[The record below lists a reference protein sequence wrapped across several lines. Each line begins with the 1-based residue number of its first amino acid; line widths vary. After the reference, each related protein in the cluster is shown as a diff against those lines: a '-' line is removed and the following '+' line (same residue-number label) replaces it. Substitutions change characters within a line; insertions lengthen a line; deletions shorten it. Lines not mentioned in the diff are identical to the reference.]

1 MKVLKRSGDL
11 TEMLFDKVT
20 KRLQKL
26 TQSPEFEPLNV
37 QPDKV
42 AQKVFS
48 SMYDGISTAD
58 IDNLTAEVAIGM
70 ITENPDYETLAMR
83 VTVSNLQKNCP
94 KCFSDAMVAL
104 HVKGIVSDEFMK
116 CVALQ
121 LDGEIVHKR
130 DYDFG
135 YFGIKTLQKGY
146 LNEGETPQYLLMRV
160 AVGIHGDDIPRVKET
175 YHLLSQKY
183 FTHATPTLFNA
194 GTVRPQMSS
203 CFLVAMKD
211 DSIDGIY
218 ETLKECAH
226 ISKWSGGIGIHCS
239 NIRANGTRI
248 KGTNGVAD
256 GIVPMLRVFN
266 NTARYVNQGGGKRKG
281 SFAIYLEPWHADI
294 MEFLEL
300 RLNQGDEEM
309 RCRDLFTAMWIP
321 DLFMEQVEKDADW
334 HLMCPHESPGL
345 PDVYGEE
352 FNELYRTYVAQG
364 KYKRVVKARTIWD
377 AMLKSQI
384 ETGTPYMGYK
394 DSVNAKSNQKNIG
407 VIKSS
412 NLCHEIMEVST
423 PDETAVCNLASIC
436 LPSFVKKPAS
446 EGTHP
451 LVFHFDELK
460 DVTRVITRNLN
471 RVIDKNYYPTE
482 AAKKS
487 NMRHRPI
494 GIGVQGLA
502 DVFQM
507 MGWAFDSPEARY
519 WNKYIFQCIYYAA
532 LDESC
537 KLAKE
542 EGPYETFAGS
552 PASQGILQFDMW
564 GVKPDFNFEILR
576 EEIETHGLRNS
587 LLVAPMPTAST
598 AQIMGNNEAFEPY
611 TTNIYLRRTL
621 AGEFVMVN
629 KHLVKDLQKFG
640 KWNPQ
645 IKNEIIRAGG
655 SVQQL
660 DIPDELKV
668 VYRTV
673 WEIPQKSILDMAAD
687 RGAYIDQSQSLNIFM
702 ENPSVAKLSSMHF
715 YGWKKSLKTGMY
727 YLRTRAKAK
736 PQQVTVTPSPAAT
749 AASSAPPT
757 EEEKLA
763 CSLANPEGCLMCSG

>member
-1 MKVLKRSGDL
+1 MKVLKRNGEPE
-11 TEMLFDKVT
+11 EMLFDKVT
-20 KRLQKL
+20 KRISKL
-26 TQSPEFEPLNV
+26 NCEPEFAPLNV

-48 SMYDGISTAD
+48 SMYDGISTAE

-70 ITENPDYETLAMR
+70 ITEDPDYETLAMR

-94 KCFSDAMVAL
+94 KSFQDCADYLFT
-104 HVKGIVSDEFMK
+104 KGVVSDQFCM
-116 CVALQ
+116 
-121 LDGEIVHKR
+121 EIPQDVDSWIVPER
-130 DYDFG
+130 DYLFG

-146 LNEGETPQYLLMRV
+146 LNPGETPQYLFMRV
-160 AVGIHGDDIPRVKET
+160 AIGVHGTDSARVRET
-175 YHLLSQKY
+175 YDLMSQKY

-194 GTVRPQMSS
+194 GTPRPQMSS

-211 DSIDGIY
+211 DSIEGIY
-218 ETLKECAH
+218 DTLKECAQ

-239 NIRANGTRI
+239 NIRANGTTI

-300 RLNQGDEEM
+300 RLNQGDDEM

-321 DLFMEQVEKDADW
+321 DLFMEKVTTDQDW
-334 HLMCPHESPGL
+334 HLMCPHECPGL
-345 PDVYGEE
+345 PDVHGEA

-364 KYKRVVKARTIWD
+364 RFRKCVKARAVWD
-377 AMLKSQI
+377 AILKSQV
-384 ETGTPYMGYK
+384 ETGTPYMCYK

-412 NLCHEIMEVST
+412 NLCTEIMEVSS
-423 PDETAVCNLASIC
+423 PDETAVCNLASLS
-436 LPSFVKKPAS
+436 LPAFVKDGS
-446 EGTHP
+446 
-451 LVFHFDELK
+451 FDFEELK
-460 DVTRVITRNLN
+460 RVTRVVTRNLN
-471 RVIDKNYYPTE
+471 RVIDRNYYPTE
-482 AAKKS
+482 AGRKS

-502 DVFQM
+502 DVFM
-507 MGWAFDSPEARY
+507 MLGLAFDENVARQM
-519 WNKYIFQCIYYAA
+519 NKEIFDTIYLGA
-532 LDESC
+532 LQESC
-537 KLAKE
+537 LLAEE

-552 PASQGILQFDMW
+552 PASQGLLQFDLW
-564 GVKPDFNFEILR
+564 GVQKAGFDGVKERIK
-576 EEIETHGLRNS
+576 THGLRNS

-598 AQIMGNNEAFEPY
+598 AQILGNNEAFEPY

-629 KHLVKDLQKFG
+629 KHLVRDLQKTG
-640 KWNPQ
+640 KWNPE
-645 IKNEIIRAGG
+645 IKTEIVRNGG
-655 SVQQL
+655 SIQQ
-660 DIPDELKV
+660 IPGISLALKNI
-668 VYRTV
+668 YRTV
-673 WEIPQKSILDMAAD
+673 WEIPQKSIIEMSAD
-687 RGAYIDQSQSLNIFM
+687 RGPFIDQSQSLNIFM
-702 ENPSVAKLSSMHF
+702 ENPTPAKLTSMHF
-715 YGWKKSLKTGMY
+715 YGWKKGLKTGAY

-736 PQQVTVTPSPAAT
+736 AQQVTVPV
-749 AASSAPPT
+749 APT
-757 EEEKLA
+757 NDQILA
-763 CSLANPEGCLMCSG
+763 CSLANPESCEMCSG

>member
-1 MKVLKRSGDL
+1 MKVLKRSGDS

-26 TQSPEFEPLNV
+26 NQSPEFEPLNV

-42 AQKVFS
+42 AQKIFQ
-48 SMYDGISTAD
+48 SMYDGISTSE
-58 IDNLTAEVAIGM
+58 IDNLTAEVAVAM
-70 ITENPDYETLAMR
+70 ITETPDYETLAMR
-83 VTVSNLQKNCP
+83 VTVSNLQKNCL
-94 KCFSDAMVAL
+94 KCFSDAMIAL
-104 HVKGIVSDEFMK
+104 HVKGIVSDDFMK
-116 CVALQ
+116 YVALE

-160 AVGIHGDDIPRVKET
+160 AVGIHGDDIPRVKQT
-175 YHLLSQKY
+175 YHLMSQKY

-194 GTVRPQMSS
+194 GTNRPQMSS

-211 DSIDGIY
+211 DSIEGIY

-239 NIRANGTRI
+239 NIRANGTLI

-321 DLFMEQVEKDADW
+321 DLFMEKVEKDADW
-334 HLMCPHESPGL
+334 HLMCPHECPGL
-345 PDVYGEE
+345 PDVYGEA

-364 KYKRVVKARTIWD
+364 RFKKAVKARQVWD

-384 ETGTPYMGYK
+384 ETGTPYMCYK
-394 DSVNAKSNQKNIG
+394 DAANKKSNQKNIG

-412 NLCHEIMEVST
+412 NLCTEVFQVSK
-423 PDETAVCNLASIC
+423 PDETAVCNLASLC
-436 LPSFVKKPAS
+436 LPTFVKDG
-446 EGTHP
+446 E
-451 LVFHFDELK
+451 FDFTKLA
-460 DVTRVITRNLN
+460 DVTRIVTRNLN

-482 AAKKS
+482 AGRKS

-507 MGWAFDSPEARY
+507 LGLSFDEPRARVL
-519 WNKYIFQCIYYAA
+519 NRHIFETIYYAA
-532 LDESC
+532 LFESC
-537 KLAKE
+537 VLAKE
-542 EGPYETFAGS
+542 EGPYETYEGS
-552 PASQGILQFDMW
+552 PASKGILQFDMW
-564 GVKPDFNFEILR
+564 GVQSVPMFDVLKESIKQ
-576 EEIETHGLRNS
+576 HGLRNS

-629 KHLVKDLQKFG
+629 KHLIHDLQKLDM
-640 KWNPQ
+640 WNPQ

-655 SVQQL
+655 SVQAL
-660 DIPDELKV
+660 DGIPDRLKSI
-668 VYRTV
+668 YRTI

-715 YGWKKSLKTGMY
+715 YGWKKGLKTGMY

-736 PQQVTVTPSPAAT
+736 PQQVTVTPHAVPV
-749 AASSAPPT
+749 PT
-757 EEEKLA
+757 EEEVLA
-763 CSLANPEGCLMCSG
+763 CSLANPEACMMCSG

>member
-1 MKVLKRSGDL
+1 MKVLKRSGDS

-26 TQSPEFEPLNV
+26 NQSPEFEPLNV

-42 AQKVFS
+42 SQKVFS

-58 IDNLTAEVAIGM
+58 IDNLTAEVSIGM

-104 HVKGIVSDEFMK
+104 HVKGIVSDDFMK
-116 CVALQ
+116 CVALK
-121 LDGEIVHKR
+121 LDAEIVHKR

-146 LNEGETPQYLLMRV
+146 LNEGETPQYLFMRV
-160 AVGIHGDDIPRVKET
+160 AVGIHGDDIERVKET
-175 YHLLSQKY
+175 YNLMSQKY

-211 DSIDGIY
+211 DSIEGIY

-321 DLFMEQVEKDADW
+321 DLFMEKVEKDEEW
-334 HLMCPHESPGL
+334 HLMCPHECPGL

-364 KYKRVVKARTIWD
+364 KYKRAVKARTIWD

-384 ETGTPYMGYK
+384 ETGTPYMCYK
-394 DSVNAKSNQKNIG
+394 DACNEKSNQKNIG
-407 VIKSS
+407 TIKSS
-412 NLCHEIMEVST
+412 NLCTEIIEVSS

-436 LPSFVKKPAS
+436 LPTFVKHG
-446 EGTHP
+446 E
-451 LVFHFDELK
+451 FDMGMLGK
-460 DVTRVITRNLN
+460 VARVVTRNLN

-482 AAKKS
+482 AARKS

-502 DVFQM
+502 DVFM
-507 MGWAFDSPEARY
+507 MLGLSFDEFKAREL
-519 WNKYIFQCIYYAA
+519 NKAIFRCIYMQAVW
-532 LDESC
+532 ESFT
-537 KLAKE
+537 LASE
-542 EGPYETFAGS
+542 DGPYETFQGS
-552 PASQGILQFDMW
+552 PASQGLLQFDLW
-564 GVKPDFNFEILR
+564 GKEDHAFDEHKKRIAK
-576 EEIETHGLRNS
+576 HGLRNS

-629 KHLVKDLQKFG
+629 KHLIRDLQKLDM
-640 KWNPQ
+640 WNPA

-655 SVQQL
+655 SVQGL
-660 DIPDELKV
+660 DGIPETLKAI
-668 VYRTV
+668 YRTV

-702 ENPSVAKLSSMHF
+702 ENPSVAKLSSMHM
-715 YGWKKSLKTGMY
+715 YGFSRGLKTGMY

-736 PQQVTVTPSPAAT
+736 PQQVTITPVL
-749 AASSAPPT
+749 PPS
-757 EEEKLA
+757 EEEVLA